1 MSVVLCLNCGVML
14 AIIFFLGAE
23 IDEYYSDVR
32 YERIAILNALGAYY
46 TYLRKIETKQREKE
60 EHFILATQF
69 YNKASRIDIHEPST
83 WVGKGVD
90 TPEPPYAVIHLTE
103 DLITTYLE
111 LLIRS

>member
-1 MSVVLCLNCGVML
+1 M
-14 AIIFFLGAE
+14 FFGAE

-46 TYLRKIETKQREKE
+46 TYLGKIEMKQREKE

-90 TPEPPYAVIHLTE
+90 TTEPLYVVIYLSKY
-103 DLITTYLE
+103 LIATYIKFLVVCNE
-111 LLIRS
+111 K